1 MGKKSSS
8 FSVVAR
14 AYNQGEGKIRTVGFP
29 DFGIKQK
36 LYLKCTA
43 LSTKLKFEV

>member
-1 MGKKSSS
+1 MGKKSSR

-14 AYNQGEGKIRTVGFP
+14 AYSQGEGKIRSIGLP
-29 DFGIKQK
+29 DFGIKTE